1 MTVYDHRSIKAAQE
15 RLAATRRETDR
26 KSKAHKI
33 GQFIGLW
40 LGFFGRVTVFAAAVH
55 YLWGAL

>member
-15 RLAATRRETDR
+15 RLAETRRQTAR

-33 GQFIGLW
+33 GRFVGQAILAAGHLA
-40 LGFFGRVTVFAAAVH
+40 VYAAAVV
-55 YLWGAL
+55 YLVGAL